1 MMDVRKVFGFLLTAA
16 CLLFV
21 AYNVVLLLMWNYTE
35 TWEFAAEYEEY
46 ASEFNVVKDYIAGQ
60 YASEE
65 RQILSVTSPLNE
77 HGRTLYD
84 HDTKEYA
91 ELPENVK
98 NALDTIAE
106 EAFTQKAPIETIHV
120 YGNRINFRTMQGY
133 YLVYSPDEKPTW
145 LHSPDDETDFKVKR
159 IKDGWYHM
167 VKD

>member
-1 MMDVRKVFGFLLTAA
+1 MKKVVLTVGIVVASV
-16 CLLFV
+16 CVVYLLFC
-21 AYNVVLLLMWNYTE
+21 AVVFNLFSYTH
-35 TWEFAAEYEEY
+35 TWIWSAEYEEY
-46 ASEFNVVKDYIAGQ
+46 ASEFNTVKDYIAGQ

-65 RQILSVTSPLNE
+65 RRILSVTSTLNE

-91 ELPENVK
+91 ELPDNVK
-98 NALDTIAE
+98 TALDTIAE
-106 EAFTQKAPIETIHV
+106 KAFTQKAPVESIHV

>member
-1 MMDVRKVFGFLLTAA
+1 MDVRKVFGFLLTAA

-21 AYNVVLLLMWNYTE
+21 AYNVVILLMWNYTE
-35 TWEFAAEYEEY
+35 TWAFAAEYEEY

-65 RQILSVTSPLNE
+65 RRILSVTSPLNE

-91 ELPENVK
+91 ELPDNVK
-98 NALDTIAE
+98 TALDTIAE
-106 EAFTQKAPIETIHV
+106 KAFTQKAPVESIHV
-120 YGNRINFRTMQGY
+120 YGNRINFRTMKGY